1 MPQTPEEAWEAAKT
15 TGRPEHWLY
24 TTPDSH
30 DQLTSEYERLQRT
43 MKVLIAAGFVTENK
57 AEQAYEIARTA

>member
-1 MPQTPEEAWEAAKT
+1 MRDDNRERGEQKS

-30 DQLTSEYERLQRT
+30 DALSRECERLQRT
-43 MKVLIAAGFVTENK
+43 IKVLIAAGFVGENK

>member
-1 MPQTPEEAWEAAKT
+1 MRDDNKDRCEAKT

-24 TTPDSH
+24 TTPNSH
-30 DQLTSEYERLQRT
+30 DELTRECERLQRT
-43 MKVLIAAGFVTENK
+43 IKALIAAGFVGEGK

>member
-1 MPQTPEEAWEAAKT
+1 MRDENKERGDAKT

-30 DQLTSEYERLQRT
+30 DELTRECERLQRT
-43 MKVLIAAGFVTENK
+43 IKVLIAIGFVSKCK

>member
-1 MPQTPEEAWEAAKT
+1 MRDDNKERGELKT

-24 TTPDSH
+24 TTPDSYGE
-30 DQLTSEYERLQRT
+30 LTRECERLQRT
-43 MKVLIAAGFVTENK
+43 VKVLIAAGFVSECK

>member
-1 MPQTPEEAWEAAKT
+1 MRDDNKERIDQKT

-30 DQLTSEYERLQRT
+30 DELTRECERLQRT
-43 MKVLIAAGFVTENK
+43 IKVLIAAGFVGECK
-57 AEQAYEIARTA
+57 ADQAYEIARTA

>member
-1 MPQTPEEAWEAAKT
+1 MRDDNKERGEAQV

-24 TTPDSH
+24 TLPDSR
-30 DQLTSEYERLQRT
+30 DQLESECERLQRT
-43 MKVLIAAGFVTENK
+43 IKVLIATGFVTGYK

>member
-1 MPQTPEEAWEAAKT
+1 MRDENSTRGETKT

-24 TTPDSH
+24 TTPDKGN
-30 DQLTSEYERLQRT
+30 LERECERLQRT
-43 MKVLIAAGFVTENK
+43 INVLIAIGFVTEGR